1 MEPVIIL
8 GSRVKGLIAL
18 LCGIGMTLLGCY
30 LISLGHWWGWVVTL
44 FFSLG
49 IVATV
54 LILLPSATALKIN
67 SEGFEVK
74 IGFRKWP
81 LSWAEVE
88 SFSVVTISNNKMVSI
103 ALSPK
108 CKKWRVARKTAF
120 VIGGAEASIANVFE
134 MKPSELSSLLNKY
147 KQKFAP

>member
-8 GSRVKGLIAL
+8 GNRVKGLIVL

-30 LISLGHWWGWVVTL
+30 LISLGHWWGWVAIL
-44 FFSLG
+44 IFSLG
-49 IVATV
+49 VVVTILV
-54 LILLPSATALKIN
+54 LLPSATALKIDA
-67 SEGFEVK
+67 EGFEVK
-74 IGFRKWP
+74 IGFRKWS
-81 LSWAEVE
+81 LSWSEVE
-88 SFSVVTISNNKMVSI
+88 SFSVVTISNNKVVSI

-108 CKKWRVARKTAF
+108 CKKWRVARKAACA
-120 VIGGAEASIANVFE
+120 IGGAEACIANVFA